1 MNKKL
6 KTLLVFDIIFF
17 ILASVIYIFQSIYAV
32 SFVIEYFKAL
42 NPPEDAILV
51 GLGIALSRVIYIIAF
66 LINIVNYLTVLILS
80 IILIKKKQK
89 FGLAALII
97 DIIYVVSSL
106 IIEAFMF
113 LHLGKLGHA
122 RNLPY
127 FPSLSTILAPHF
139 SQITSVTTT
148 SAVLAPAFFNCGKNL
163 V

>member
-1 MNKKL
+1 MSKKL

-66 LINIVNYLTVLILS
+66 LINIINYLTVLILS

-106 IIEAFMF
+106 IIMLLMAI
-113 LHLGKLGHA
+113 
-122 RNLPY
+122 Y
-127 FPSLSTILAPHF
+127 S
-139 SQITSVTTT
+139 
-148 SAVLAPAFFNCGKNL
+148 
-163 V
+163 